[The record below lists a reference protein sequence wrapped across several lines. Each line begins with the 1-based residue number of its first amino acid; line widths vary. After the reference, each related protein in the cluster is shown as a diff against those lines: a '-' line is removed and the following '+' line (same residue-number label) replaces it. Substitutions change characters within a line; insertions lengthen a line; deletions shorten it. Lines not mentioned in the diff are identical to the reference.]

1 MHQLSK
7 EHTIFQQPSQKLS
20 LRIQEKGKL
29 LDKTK
34 NKFKR
39 QTRNANQKEGKSQK
53 GIARKTKQNK

>member
-34 NKFKR
+34 KEFKR
-39 QTRNANQKEGKSQK
+39 QTRKA
-53 GIARKTKQNK
+53 I